1 MVPEI
6 AIIMTT
12 YNGAPYL
19 PQQLSSILEQ
29 TYKEW
34 RLFIRDDYSTDNT
47 ITIIEEYA
55 NRYLEKIKVIE
66 GEKQNVGIPQSF
78 LLLLNEVE
86 SDYIM
91 FCDQDDVWLPDK
103 IKNTFNKMRE
113 IEDRYGENTPAL
125 IHTDLAVVAEDLR
138 ALSDS
143 LWDYQHLNP
152 EKGKTLNRL
161 LVQNVITGCTVMI
174 NKPLKNRIHLFP
186 EQAIMHD
193 WWAALVAAAFGKIDY
208 VPMATILY
216 RQHDE
221 SFVGAKEWG
230 AGYALKMARSGR
242 SHLKATLQKTQL
254 QARAFLDTFRDE
266 LTGEYRNLLG
276 TYSELDQ
283 QDCFTKRFNLI
294 KYGFFKIGL
303 LKNIGLFLAV

>member
-6 AIIMTT
+6 AIIMTA
-12 YNGAPYL
+12 YNGADYL

-29 TYKEW
+29 TYRDW
-34 RLFIRDDYSTDNT
+34 RLFIRDDNSSDNT
-47 ITIIEEYA
+47 LNIIEEYA
-55 NRYLEKIKVIE
+55 NRHTEKIKMIE
-66 GEKQNVGIPQSF
+66 GERRNVGIPQSF
-78 LLLLNEVE
+78 LLLLNNVQ

-103 IKNTFNKMRE
+103 IQNTFNKMRE

-138 ALSDS
+138 VLSDS
-143 LWDYQHLNP
+143 FWDYQHLNP

-174 NKPLKNRIHLFP
+174 NKALKSKIHFFP

-193 WWAALVAAAFGKIDY
+193 WWTALVAAAFGKIDY
-208 VPMATILY
+208 VPMPTILY

-230 AGYALKMARSGR
+230 AGYAFKMAKSGR

-254 QARAFLDTFRDE
+254 QAGAFLDTFRGE
-266 LTGEYRNLLG
+266 LRSEYCKLLQA
-276 TYSELDQ
+276 YSDLSHQ
-283 QDCFTKRFNLI
+283 SFFIKRFNLI

-303 LKNIGLFLAV
+303 LKNLGLFAVV